1 MEYDNTNRGVL
12 FKNNKDGN
20 DRKPDY
26 KGSLNVGG
34 VEYSIVAWLQQKK
47 NGTGKFMSLKVEKR
61 EQQMQPQ
68 ERKPAPAPAKP
79 VQPKDEDMD
88 EIPF

>member
-61 EQQMQPQ
+61 EQQMQPL
-68 ERKPAPAPAKP
+68 ERKPEPSPAKQAPA
-79 VQPKDEDMD
+79 QDKDFDD
-88 EIPF
+88 IPF